1 MNYTKIYDYYSFG
14 YNYNNLLKG
23 DINKTNSQCLAD
35 LKIYNNFIR
44 HHDLRVTI
52 SSIQLSHLVPEMEKL
67 KKLANAK
74 KTKDQIIDP
83 KFWNSIIEKLKK
95 VDTTFDAE
103 LNTKIAF
110 TLEEKRYSNETL
122 LDKIYQLFGENT
134 FGVLPSIAKFDF
146 EESGKCLAFDRYTAS
161 AFHSL
166 RGTEDVVKMYYE
178 RLFSIT
184 ANDKDTWGTYE
195 NKIKK
200 ELDDGKLI
208 PSPDE
213 QLIISMA
220 SLRKYYRNQT
230 QHPQMIYSSDQSQD
244 ILSNCIKVVIDI
256 VVDLKSRNL
265 I

>member
-1 MNYTKIYDYYSFG
+1 MNYTKIYDYFSFG
-14 YNYNNLLKG
+14 YNYNILLKG
-23 DINKTNSQCLAD
+23 NSGKTNSECLED
-35 LKIYNNFIR
+35 MKIYNNFIR
-44 HHDLRVTI
+44 QHNLTVTI
-52 SSIQLSHLVPEMEKL
+52 SSIQLLKLIPDMEKL
-67 KKLANAK
+67 MKLAKAK
-74 KTKDQIIDP
+74 KTKDEIVDP
-83 KFWNSIIEKLKK
+83 KFWNSILEKLIK
-95 VDTTFDAE
+95 VDSTFDAE

-110 TLEEKRYSNETL
+110 TLDEKRHSNEML
-122 LDKIYQLFGENT
+122 LDKIYQLFAENT
-134 FGVLPSIAKFDF
+134 FEVLPPIAKFDF

-184 ANDKDTWGTYE
+184 ATDKDTWGTYE

-200 ELDDGKLI
+200 ELEDGNLK
-208 PSPDE
+208 PHPDE

-220 SLRKYYRNQT
+220 SLRKHYRNQT

-244 ILSNCIKVVIDI
+244 ILSNCIKVVNDI
-256 VVDLKSRNL
+256 VVDLKNRGL